1 MEFVPFTKVT
11 NVPNGYG
18 RFFELSRDCDFIDV
32 AHDFVFNIVRGV
44 IIKRLVETDKP
55 DFRAV
60 ATYMFD
66 AQLSIDFNASYKLV
80 SVEFRKPFELPGVDG
95 LYFSGR
101 NLFLHSLQEASVL
114 LNELGVS
121 VKKIDVGLESP
132 ELGLSFFSS
141 DYEGDLDVRL
151 DAVTIH
157 FK

>member
-1 MEFVPFTKVT
+1 MEFVPFTKVI
-11 NVPNGYG
+11 NIPNG
-18 RFFELSRDCDFIDV
+18 RRSFSELSRECDFIDV
-32 AHDFVFNIVRGV
+32 AQDFILKYVDGIRRSYHIGV
-44 IIKRLVETDKP
+44 T
-55 DFRAV
+55 AS
-60 ATYMFD
+60 MFD
-66 AQLSIDFNASYKLV
+66 SQLKMGFNEAYKLTD
-80 SVEFRKPFELPGVDG
+80 VEFREPFEFPGVDG